1 MRGARRRLPAPPRAA
16 GIIPAY
22 AGSTIWYLLDE
33 RGEGDHPRAC
43 GEHMDDT
50 KKQVRVR
57 ESSPR
62 MRGAL
67 GMVHG
72 RLHIRGIIPA
82 YAGSTSASLT
92 TRTRTGDH
100 PRVCGEHRALNA
112 LKYGPLG
119 SSPRMRGALDG
130 RELLVDVRGII
141 PAYAGS
147 TARRASSSWRCRDH
161 PRVCGEHHQTSLSKC
176 MVMGSSP
183 RMRGAPSI
191 EAPCSSVI
199 GIIPAYAG
207 STFPPRSPPSPPWDH
222 PRVCG
227 EHNEH
232 GSP

>member
-1 MRGARRRLPAPPRAA
+1 MRGARFGTCSTSAVR
-16 GIIPAY
+16 GIIPAH
-22 AGSTIWYLLDE
+22 AGSTWTTRRSKSE
-33 RGEGDHPRAC
+33 SGNHPRVC
-43 GEHMDDT
+43 GEHLAWCT
-50 KKQVRVR
+50 GAFTYE

-62 MRGAL
+62 MRGAQVPHSL
-67 GMVHG
+67 QEHG
-72 RLHIRGIIPA
+72 LGIIPA